1 MGGAEI
7 YKTKADELLRAATA
21 TTDMAERSRLIS
33 EAVRWHMMASGS
45 ESLSGAVALIDL
57 SEETPDFDASGEE
70 AP

>member
-21 TTDMAERSRLIS
+21 ATDMGERSRLIN
-33 EAVRWHMMASGS
+33 EAVRWHMMASGLESQS
-45 ESLSGAVALIDL
+45 EAVTQIDL
-57 SEETPDFDASGEE
+57 SDPELDPRREE